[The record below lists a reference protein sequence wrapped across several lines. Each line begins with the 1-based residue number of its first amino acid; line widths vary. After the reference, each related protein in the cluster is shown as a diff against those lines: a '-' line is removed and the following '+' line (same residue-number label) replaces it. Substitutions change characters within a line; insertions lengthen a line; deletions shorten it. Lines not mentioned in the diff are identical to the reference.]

1 MTIALLNSLVITNP
15 GLYKAEKI
23 TLMEARNLMF
33 DHESDY
39 ESFIGHES
47 SARVLEA
54 LLGFPIKVNRLRF
67 KQDKFQRAICFKLYD
82 RFREYEI
89 LTEEELQKV
98 KYDFY
103 LLTRMD

>member
-1 MTIALLNSLVITNP
+1 MTVALLNSLVITNE
-15 GLYKAEKI
+15 GFYKAEKI
-23 TLMEARNLMF
+23 TLLEARKIMF
-33 DHESDY
+33 ENEANY

-54 LLGFPIKVNRLRF
+54 LLGFPVKVNRLRF

-82 RFREYEI
+82 RYREYEV

>member
-1 MTIALLNSLVITNP
+1 MTVALLNSLVITNE
-15 GLYKAEKI
+15 GFYKAEKI
-23 TLMEARNLMF
+23 TLLEARKIMF
-33 DHESDY
+33 ENETNY

-54 LLGFPIKVNRLRF
+54 LLGFPVKVNRLRF

-82 RFREYEI
+82 RYREYEV